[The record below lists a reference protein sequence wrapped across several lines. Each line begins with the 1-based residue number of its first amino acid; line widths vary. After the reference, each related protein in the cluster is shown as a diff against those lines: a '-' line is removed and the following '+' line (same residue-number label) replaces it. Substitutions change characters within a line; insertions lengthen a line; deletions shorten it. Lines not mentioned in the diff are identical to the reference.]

1 MDFDAATTHCDARF
15 AGGRLSNIK
24 EIKKIEPGRFAW
36 ASGWVASANL
46 VRRRRSTHISA
57 APSERKNSMAPVLP
71 LSNFQPAVAPK
82 TGKFPFPAEGSTN
95 KIVRDTLESAGMRKP
110 RLTAVA
116 EVAEIIPLDISA
128 SVVGFPCSK

>member
-1 MDFDAATTHCDARF
+1 MRPTTQAQRPGPRGATLATGARW
-15 AGGRLSNIK
+15 
-24 EIKKIEPGRFAW
+24 PGSLQRM
-36 ASGWVASANL
+36 
-46 VRRRRSTHISA
+46 VRRWRSTHISA

-116 EVAEIIPLDISA
+116 EVAEIIRLDISA